1 MSGGPT
7 VIPDVRSP
15 GWSSELQEV
24 NRLVETEAKPAALRD
39 GFLRIALEDLLAVR
53 LVHLVSG
60 LDEDDPRQVRRCGTI
75 TSIMGYTEWVSE
87 GMAEPVSLGW
97 DWRLDQLQTGETNC
111 MRIGLPRSN
120 VMLIDSAKRD
130 YGWDRNLQV
139 LASIVDAIPWADE
152 TRSAIERCSV
162 AT

>member
-1 MSGGPT
+1 M
-7 VIPDVRSP
+7 
-15 GWSSELQEV
+15 
-24 NRLVETEAKPAALRD
+24 VETEAKPAAPRD

-60 LDEDDPRQVRRCGTI
+60 LDEDDPSQVRRCGTM
-75 TSIMGYTEWVSE
+75 TTIMGYTEWVSE

-97 DWRLDQLQTGETNC
+97 DWRLDRLQAGEANC
-111 MRIGLPRSN
+111 MRVGLPRSN

-130 YGWDRNLQV
+130 YGWERNLQV

-152 TRSAIERCSV
+152 TRSAIALCPV
-162 AT
+162 TA

>member
-1 MSGGPT
+1 M
-7 VIPDVRSP
+7 
-15 GWSSELQEV
+15 
-24 NRLVETEAKPAALRD
+24 ETEARPAAPRD

-60 LDEDDPRQVRRCGTI
+60 LDEDDPSQVRRCGTM
-75 TSIMGYTEWVSE
+75 TTIMGYTEWVSE

-97 DWRLDQLQTGETNC
+97 DWRLDRLQTGEANC
-111 MRIGLPRSN
+111 MRVGLPRSN

-139 LASIVDAIPWADE
+139 LASIVDAIPWAGE
-152 TRSAIERCSV
+152 TRAAIERR
-162 AT
+162 TITT

>member
-1 MSGGPT
+1 M
-7 VIPDVRSP
+7 
-15 GWSSELQEV
+15 
-24 NRLVETEAKPAALRD
+24 VETEAKPAALRD

>member
-1 MSGGPT
+1 MSARTADTPG
-7 VIPDVRSP
+7 VRSP
-15 GWSSELQEV
+15 GWAPEVQEV
-24 NRLVETEAKPAALRD
+24 NRLVETEAKPAAPRD

-60 LDEDDPRQVRRCGTI
+60 LDEDDPSQVRRCGTI

-97 DWRLDQLQTGETNC
+97 DWRLDRLQTGEANC
-111 MRIGLPRSN
+111 MRVGLPRSN

-139 LASIVDAIPWADE
+139 LASIVDAIPWAGE
-152 TRSAIERCSV
+152 TRAAIERR
-162 AT
+162 TITT

>member
-1 MSGGPT
+1 MSARTADTPG
-7 VIPDVRSP
+7 VRRP
-15 GWSSELQEV
+15 GWASEVQEV
-24 NRLVETEAKPAALRD
+24 NRLVETEAKPAAPRD

-60 LDEDDPRQVRRCGTI
+60 LDEDDPSQVRRCGTM
-75 TSIMGYTEWVSE
+75 TTIMGYTEWVSE

-97 DWRLDQLQTGETNC
+97 DWRLDRLQAGEANC
-111 MRIGLPRSN
+111 MRVGLPRSN

-130 YGWDRNLQV
+130 YGWERNLQV

-152 TRSAIERCSV
+152 TRSAIALCPV
-162 AT
+162 TA

>member
-1 MSGGPT
+1 M
-7 VIPDVRSP
+7 
-15 GWSSELQEV
+15 
-24 NRLVETEAKPAALRD
+24 ETEAKPAAPRD

-60 LDEDDPRQVRRCGTI
+60 LDEDDPSQVRRCGTI

-97 DWRLDQLQTGETNC
+97 DWRLDRLQTGEANC
-111 MRIGLPRSN
+111 MRVGLPRSN

-139 LASIVDAIPWADE
+139 LASIVDAIPWAGE
-152 TRSAIERCSV
+152 TRAAIERR
-162 AT
+162 TITT

>member
-1 MSGGPT
+1 M
-7 VIPDVRSP
+7 
-15 GWSSELQEV
+15 
-24 NRLVETEAKPAALRD
+24 VETEARPAAPRD

-60 LDEDDPRQVRRCGTI
+60 LDEDDPSQVRRCGTM
-75 TSIMGYTEWVSE
+75 TTIMGYTEWVSE

-97 DWRLDQLQTGETNC
+97 DWRLDRLQTGEANC
-111 MRIGLPRSN
+111 MRVGLPRSN

-130 YGWDRNLQV
+130 YGWERNLQV

-152 TRSAIERCSV
+152 TRSAIALCPV
-162 AT
+162 TT

>member
-1 MSGGPT
+1 M
-7 VIPDVRSP
+7 
-15 GWSSELQEV
+15 
-24 NRLVETEAKPAALRD
+24 VETEAKPAAPRD

-60 LDEDDPRQVRRCGTI
+60 LDEDDPSQVRRCGTI

-97 DWRLDQLQTGETNC
+97 DWRLDRLQTGEANC
-111 MRIGLPRSN
+111 MRVGLPRSN

-139 LASIVDAIPWADE
+139 LASIVDAIPWAGE
-152 TRSAIERCSV
+152 TRAAIERR
-162 AT
+162 TITT

>member
-1 MSGGPT
+1 
-7 VIPDVRSP
+7 
-15 GWSSELQEV
+15 V
-24 NRLVETEAKPAALRD
+24 NRLVETEAKPAAPRD

-60 LDEDDPRQVRRCGTI
+60 LDEDDPSQVRRCGTI

-97 DWRLDQLQTGETNC
+97 DWRLDRLQTGEANC
-111 MRIGLPRSN
+111 MRVGLPRSN

-139 LASIVDAIPWADE
+139 LASIVDAIPWAGE
-152 TRSAIERCSV
+152 TRAAIERR
-162 AT
+162 TITT